1 MAKYA
6 TQHQTAAGTT
16 KTIINLVGAATIR
29 PKWYD
34 FILGSDAAP
43 ADVATEFNI
52 TRTTD
57 AGTGGSALAES
68 PLDPLMVAATGAAT
82 GGTFAAEPSAGPIL
96 MNVALNQ
103 RATFRWVAA
112 PGSELITV
120 ATAANGIMCSSVAS
134 GGTPN
139 INMTLMWEE

>member
-1 MAKYA
+1 MARYS
-6 TQHQTAAGTT
+6 TQHQTAAGTN
-16 KTIINLVGAATIR
+16 KTVINLVGSAAVR
-29 PKWYD
+29 PAWYD
-34 FILGSDAAP
+34 FVIGSDASP
-43 ADVATEFNI
+43 ADVATEFNV

-57 AGTGGSALAES
+57 AGTGGSALAEP
-68 PLDPLMVAATGAAT
+68 PLDPLSVAATGAGT

-120 ATAANGIMCSSVAS
+120 ATAANGIMLSSVAS

-139 INMTLMWEE
+139 INATIMWYE